1 MSDTKY
7 DHDPEALAWAR
18 AKVEAFVEKMRN
30 FEEQASHADPPAPER
45 ERQWR
50 VFANVAESHFIGGE
64 GCVIAA
70 FDERLP
76 KVLDAFDSA
85 PVVGGRSDA

>member
-1 MSDTKY
+1 MADSKFDL
-7 DHDPEALAWAR
+7 DPEALAWAR
-18 AKVEAFVEKMRN
+18 AKVERFIKKMRD
-30 FEEQASHADPPAPER
+30 FEEQASRADPPAPDR

-50 VFANVAESHFIGGE
+50 VFANIAESHFIGGE

-76 KVLDAFDSA
+76 TILPRLAAV
-85 PVVGGRSDA
+85 PGGVSNG

>member
-1 MSDTKY
+1 MPDSKFDL
-7 DHDPEALAWAR
+7 DPEALAWAR
-18 AKVEAFVEKMRN
+18 AKVQGFIDKMRD
-30 FEEQASHADPPAPER
+30 FEEQAKHGDPYSPER

-50 VFANVAESHFIGGE
+50 VFGNIAESHFIGGK

-76 KVLDAFDSA
+76 SILPALTTKEN
-85 PVVGGRSDA
+85 